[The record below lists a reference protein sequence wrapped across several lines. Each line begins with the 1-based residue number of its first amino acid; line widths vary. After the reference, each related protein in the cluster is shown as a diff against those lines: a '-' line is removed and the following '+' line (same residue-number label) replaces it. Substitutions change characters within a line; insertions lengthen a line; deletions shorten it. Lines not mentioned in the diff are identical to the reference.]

1 METLSV
7 LQSLIMALWVAQ
19 LCPDGLRR
27 SNVNVAFLAL
37 NDRVSSGLVMGD
49 VRKR

>member
-19 LCPDGLRR
+19 LCPDGLEEEQR
-27 SNVNVAFLAL
+27 
-37 NDRVSSGLVMGD
+37 
-49 VRKR
+49 